1 MMMDI
6 YLRIQT
12 HVLVSTLGATCLL
25 HVLGGGSL
33 LVSVSRLE
41 DFYPVLQVGGRFL
54 SPDSQRS
61 GTV

>member
-25 HVLGGGSL
+25 HVLGGGIL
-33 LVSVSRLE
+33 LSVSRLE

-54 SPDSQRS
+54 SPDS
-61 GTV
+61 